1 MSPSLTILI
10 SGATG
15 LIGKPLCAALQAR
28 GHQIRTL
35 SRSKHGDVQWDVDA
49 GRLDAAALNGVD
61 AVIHL
66 AGESVVQRWT
76 AAAKERILQSRV
88 QSTRLLVDA
97 ILQQAPGPAFI
108 SASGISYY
116 GTDLEAWA
124 DESSPMGDGFLAEV
138 TQQWEAAAR
147 PLSEA
152 GIRTAFMRTGI
163 VLSGQ
168 GGALAKML
176 TPFRLGVGGRIGNG
190 QQQMSWISLPDLV
203 QAYIFAVENESVCG
217 AINAVAPLPVSNA
230 EFTATLGTI
239 LGRPTVFP
247 VPAAIVKMI
256 FGEMG
261 EETVLSNLAV
271 RPQRLTELGFEW
283 QHPELESA
291 LLAAI
296 H

>member
-1 MSPSLTILI
+1 MTTVQNILV

-15 LIGKPLCAALQAR
+15 LIGKPLCAALKLR
-28 GHQIRTL
+28 GHTVRTL
-35 SRSKHGDVQWDVDA
+35 SRSPAGDVQWNLA
-49 GRLDAAALNGVD
+49 KGRLDRDAMDGVD
-61 AVIHL
+61 VVIHL

-76 AAAKERILQSRV
+76 TAAKQRIIRSRTQSAA
-88 QSTRLLVDA
+88 LLIEA
-97 ILQQAPGPAFI
+97 ILQQSKHPAFI

-116 GTDLEAWA
+116 GIEREVIV
-124 DESSPMGDGFLAEV
+124 DESSSMGAGFLADV
-138 TQQWEAAAR
+138 TRQWEGVAQ
-147 PLSEA
+147 PLIEA
-152 GIRTAFMRTGI
+152 DVRTAFMRTGI

-176 TPFRLGVGGRIGNG
+176 TPFRLGLGGRIGNG

-203 QAYIFAVENESVCG
+203 QAYIFAVENESLCG
-217 AINAVAPLPVSNA
+217 AINAVAPMPVSNA
-230 EFTATLGTI
+230 EFTATLGKV

-247 VPAAIVKMI
+247 MPAAIVKMI

-291 LLAAI
+291 LLAVI